1 MYKIKSLVRDLLFFV
16 CSGQQQQEEGI
27 MRNAELVGIEY
38 GINGTVWEV
47 WITDDGYKVVSE
59 VRNDGK

>member
-1 MYKIKSLVRDLLFFV
+1 
-16 CSGQQQQEEGI
+16 
-27 MRNAELVGIEY
+27 MRNAELVAIEH